1 MTDSTLLSGKKRI
14 ILLGIP
20 NSGKTT
26 LFNLLTGLNQRTG
39 NYAGVTVD
47 ISKGIWKTERSSSLE
62 IVDLPGLYS
71 LFPSDEDKQDEKAVL
86 HFLKNEFNENED
98 LLCVVT
104 EAARPF
110 KCFFLLTQLLDM
122 GYIPVLILNMK
133 DECYPNADVISFLK
147 NFFGIPVILI
157 QSGGLNPDI
166 SEFIGLNALPAIKN
180 ASSVHFRDITAFP
193 GSSDYKAF
201 IFSSVAEST
210 DELNKKISQE
220 KKHRAKVIQYI
231 LEKWKKISP
240 PSPYISKIDS
250 LLWKPFAGLSG
261 FMVSLFIM
269 FSFIFYIS
277 EIPMNGIEFFFQR
290 ISDVVMEKFP
300 HSFLQDLIC
309 EGIIPGLSGV
319 LVFVPQ
325 IFLLY
330 AIILFLENSGLLTRF
345 SFHLDKPLKKTGLSG
360 QSLIVLLGASACA
373 IPAILSLRALRTINE
388 KRKLI
393 RLIPLVSCSARIPV
407 YLMFVYILIS
417 IHPEWKPLRPL
428 FFLLLYLSGPIILI
442 LTSLFITR
450 YFSVNS
456 GAQHYITEVPPIRI
470 PSPKRIF
477 NQSLIK
483 CFEFIREAGTII
495 FFLSVL
501 IWFLRVSGPQKGLM
515 YFTSENENSL
525 HFSESWL
532 AEIGKKIHP
541 LFRPLGFDEKTSIA
555 ILASLSA
562 REVFV
567 GTLSVLYNESD
578 ESKLSEKLV
587 RAKDKNGM
595 PVFTVPVC
603 LSLLVFYIFALQCI
617 STLSITYT
625 ETGKKILPVL
635 IQFMIYNAWA
645 YTCSYLV
652 YQLSGYFWK

>member
-1 MTDSTLLSGKKRI
+1 MTDSSLLSGKKRI

-47 ISKGIWKTERSSSLE
+47 ISKGIWKYGRSSSFE

-71 LFPSDEDKQDEKAVL
+71 LFPSGEDKQDEKAVL
-86 HFLKNEFNENED
+86 HFLKNEYNENED
-98 LLCVVT
+98 LLCVIT

-122 GYIPVLILNMK
+122 GYAPVLILNMK
-133 DECYPNADVISFLK
+133 DEYHPNRDAISFLK
-147 NFFGIPVILI
+147 NFFGIPVLLI
-157 QSGGLNPDI
+157 QSGGMHPDI
-166 SEFIGLNALPAIKN
+166 SEFNGLNSLPAIKN
-180 ASSVHFRDITAFP
+180 TSAVHFRDITVFP
-193 GSSDYKAF
+193 QSSDYKAF
-201 IFSSVAEST
+201 IFSSISEST
-210 DELNKKISQE
+210 DEMNKKISRE
-220 KKHRAKVIQYI
+220 KQHRTKVIQYI
-231 LEKWKKISP
+231 QEKWKKISP
-240 PSPYISKIDS
+240 PSPYISKFDA
-250 LLWKPFAGLSG
+250 LLWKPLAGISG
-261 FMVSLFIM
+261 FILSLIIM

-277 EIPMNGIEFFFQR
+277 EIPMNGIEFFFQW
-290 ISDVVMEKFP
+290 ISDVLREKFP
-300 HSFLQDLIC
+300 HSFLRDLIS
-309 EGIIPGLSGV
+309 GGVIPGLSGV

-330 AIILFLENSGLLTRF
+330 AVILLLENSGLLTRF
-345 SFHLDKPLKKTGLSG
+345 SFHLDKPLKKIGLSG
-360 QSLIVLLGASACA
+360 QSLMVLLGASACA
-373 IPAILSLRALRTINE
+373 IPAILSLRALRTIGE

-417 IHPEWKPLRPL
+417 VYPEWKSLRPL
-428 FFLLLYLSGPIILI
+428 IFLILYLSGPLILI
-442 LTSLFITR
+442 LTSYIMTR
-450 YFSVNS
+450 FFSVTPVT
-456 GAQHYITEVPPIRI
+456 QHFITEVPPMRI

-477 NQSLIK
+477 NQSLMK
-483 CFEFIREAGTII
+483 CYEFIREAGTII
-495 FFLSVL
+495 FFLSIL
-501 IWFLRVSGPQKGLM
+501 IWFLSVSGPQKGFM
-515 YFTSENENSL
+515 YSFAEKENSI

-567 GTLSVLYNESD
+567 GTLSVMYNESD
-578 ESKLSEKLV
+578 ESKLSEKLAK
-587 RAKDKNGM
+587 AKDENGM

-603 LSLLVFYIFALQCI
+603 LSILVFYIFALQCI

-635 IQFMIYNAWA
+635 VQFIIYNSWA
-645 YTCSYLV
+645 YACSYLV
-652 YQLSGYFWK
+652 YQWAGYFWK